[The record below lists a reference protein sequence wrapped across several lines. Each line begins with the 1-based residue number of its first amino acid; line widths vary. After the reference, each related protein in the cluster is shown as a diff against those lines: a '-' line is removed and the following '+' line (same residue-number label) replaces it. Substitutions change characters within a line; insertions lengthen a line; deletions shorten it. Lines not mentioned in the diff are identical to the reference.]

1 MSNNTPEQSLF
12 ERLKDGFFG
21 VADRIVFRA
30 RGRRAQSS
38 DQASPDSTST
48 TSANAANASALK
60 TTTLEEHFG
69 LAGAAMP
76 SLPEGSAKS
85 FYGKLALIAGI
96 VIFSFFATALLLS
109 QLQSVRD
116 QQVALQE
123 FRYDLANGTAPVS
136 ALGSDNKILV
146 PGKSVALIDIPK
158 LGVHS
163 VVVEGTTSDVT
174 MHGPG
179 HRRDTVMPGQIGVSV
194 IFGREFTYGA
204 AFNQI
209 GALAA
214 GDEIKTVTGQGES
227 TYAVLGVRRT
237 GDPLPEPPAEGEGR
251 LTLVSASGVPLFS
264 TSVIR
269 VDAKLVSKAKLTP
282 LATITNA
289 ALPDNEEAMRGN
301 QGAWPVLALTLA
313 FLAGLVLVFILLRR
327 YWGKWQTWIV
337 AVPVLTA
344 VGSFAA
350 TQVLILFP
358 NLV

>member
-1 MSNNTPEQSLF
+1 MSNNTPEQSVF
-12 ERLKDGFFG
+12 ERIKDSIFD
-21 VADRIVFRA
+21 VADRIVFRS
-30 RGRRAQSS
+30 RGKQSRIDRDS
-38 DQASPDSTST
+38 NTTTTGASES
-48 TSANAANASALK
+48 ASALK
-60 TTTLEEHFG
+60 TTTLEEHVG

-76 SLPEGSAKS
+76 SLPAGSAKA

-136 ALGSDNKILV
+136 ALGPDNKILV
-146 PGKSVALIDIPK
+146 PGTSVALINIPK

-163 VVVEGTTSDVT
+163 VVVEGTTSDIT

-179 HRRDTVMPGQIGVSV
+179 HRRDTVLPGQIGVSV
-194 IFGREFTYGA
+194 IYGREFAYGA
-204 AFNQI
+204 VFNQI
-209 GALAA
+209 GSLVA
-214 GDEIKTVTGQGES
+214 GDEIKAVTGQGES
-227 TYAVLGVRRT
+227 TYSVIDVRHT
-237 GDPLPEPPAEGEGR
+237 GDPFPEPPAEGEGR

-264 TSVIR
+264 TSVVR

-301 QGAWPVLALTLA
+301 QAAWPILALTLA
-313 FLAGLVLVFILLRR
+313 MLAGLVLVFILLRR

-337 AVPVLTA
+337 AVPVLIA

-358 NLV
+358 NLI